1 MVIGPYKTID
11 QITDEKRLYCRS
23 AEKGFLLSSSQSL
36 QLNSPPNPESLRF
49 VDVTTQVFYD
59 LPRPWELSSL
69 RI

>member
-11 QITDEKRLYCRS
+11 QITDEKRPYCRS
-23 AEKGFLLSSSQSL
+23 AEKGFLLSSNQSL
-36 QLNSPPNPESLRF
+36 QLNTPPTLESLPL
-49 VDVTTQVFYD
+49 VDETTQVFYD